1 MEPIT
6 TAILA
11 RGIYDLLQ
19 AGLSFSKNTIKEKI
33 KTLIKD
39 DEVADSLSNK
49 VEKLPLTDELSP
61 IAIQRKFDEDPEIK
75 KLLSS
80 ITAQSVVNLNQQH
93 SGSGDNVGGNKI
105 VNR

>member
-11 RGIYDLLQ
+11 RGIYDLIQ
-19 AGLSFSKNTIKEKI
+19 TGFSFSKNTIKEKI
-33 KTLIKD
+33 KTWIKD
-39 DEVADSLSNK
+39 DDVADSLSNK
-49 VEKLPLTDELSP
+49 IEELPLTDEMSP
-61 IAIQRKFDEDPEIK
+61 IAIQRRFDEIPEIK
-75 KLLSS
+75 ELLSS
-80 ITAQSVVNLNQQH
+80 LPAQSVVNINQQH